1 MKDFFSK
8 FAEEILMVNLIFVQ
22 SLFSSNKECVKNS
35 EFSLVS

>member
-8 FAEEILMVNLIFVQ
+8 FTEEILMVNLIFVQ
-22 SLFSSNKECVKNS
+22 SLFSSNS